1 MQKKLF
7 TPERSW
13 QSERSDS
20 DKLGKLWRRTSFENS
35 IPLCQFSGTLER
47 IVCKKETKVQKF
59 QNDKRVSVDQ
69 MNTSDSLNRRQ
80 ASD

>member
-35 IPLCQFSGTLER
+35 IPLYQFSGTLVR